1 MKNFWGVF
9 FFLGGRWGWLELKIY
24 YYLKEKNE
32 TQLKKKDALQS
43 LQKFVK

>member
-9 FFLGGRWGWLELKIY
+9 FFRGAVGMAGI
-24 YYLKEKNE
+24 EKNE